1 MMLRRSRLER
11 HIDVLKVIAQHGP
24 IRQTHV
30 MYKANLSWQELK
42 HDLQNLAALGLV
54 TQTAD
59 RDGLHHSV
67 TPLGR
72 DLLEHVAQVEKTLF
86 PDAPSLTSVPF

>member
-1 MMLRRSRLER
+1 
-11 HIDVLKVIAQHGP
+11 
-24 IRQTHV
+24 

-42 HDLQNLAALGLV
+42 QDLQNLAALGLV

-59 RDGLHHSV
+59 RDGLHYSI

-72 DLLEHVAQVEKTLF
+72 DLLAHIAQVEKTLF
-86 PDAPSLTSVPF
+86 PDVPSLTPTPF